1 MIVKL
6 NRTVTDFCGL
16 SPFGSVTDRRTGPD
30 FLRTVRLGAK
40 GRQGRIQRTG
50 ADRGTGYCTP
60 LTGGAV
66 RSGPLGPPGELGRSG
81 DGWLGLEDL
90 S

>member
-60 LTGGAV
+60 LTGGQSVPV
-66 RSGPLGPPGELGRSG
+66 RWVRPASWGGPAMG
-81 DGWLGLEDL
+81 GWGLKI
-90 S
+90 